1 MTEIA
6 RSKELSQCWAQSK
19 CPINATEAG
28 SGAHINSERGSCPS
42 HPLSCLS
49 LGCAASALHSPGL
62 PRVSL
67 LLPGPSQGAVVSV
80 PPFLLQRPG
89 GWGGGCTVN
98 SVGFP
103 WEELVGKAA
112 AARKALGKKFRREIH
127 FFSFGRNL
135 TGAELAQVPKPR
147 GKKKSPLPLLLI
159 TRLSPRGG
167 FKTKNTL
174 LRRQGTEHCHVAEE
188 TGKLCGEGRPGP
200 REGRGQVPVASR
212 PLAAQVVS
220 RWKIP
225 QHSMEASGKTSFPWT
240 GAVGGQER
248 SKASGWASPG
258 TEARSAMPVP
268 SSLRCPLC
276 RNSGGRL

>member
-147 GKKKSPLPLLLI
+147 GKKKKP
-159 TRLSPRGG
+159 
-167 FKTKNTL
+167 F
-174 LRRQGTEHCHVAEE
+174 
-188 TGKLCGEGRPGP
+188 
-200 REGRGQVPVASR
+200 
-212 PLAAQVVS
+212 AAA
-220 RWKIP
+220 IDN
-225 QHSMEASGKTSFPWT
+225 
-240 GAVGGQER
+240 
-248 SKASGWASPG
+248 
-258 TEARSAMPVP
+258 
-268 SSLRCPLC
+268 SSLSTWWVQ
-276 RNSGGRL
+276 N